1 MKKIKRAAAMFLAL
15 CCAAVCLPAAAA
27 GNDEKG
33 LEFKFA
39 SPVTLENGKTAEIA
53 VEAPQGEYELSVI
66 FNSRSRYIYIYAA
79 DVAVFMMN

>member
-66 FNSRSRYIYIYAA
+66 FNSRSCYIYIYAA
-79 DVAVFMMN
+79 DVVS

>member
-39 SPVTLENGKTAEIA
+39 SPVTLENGKTEID
-53 VEAPQGEYELSVI
+53 VLSAYLGCTNPLFCNFQDGGHRHPKGRVQC
-66 FNSRSRYIYIYAA
+66 
-79 DVAVFMMN
+79 